1 MKRILAVILLI
12 SMLTGVILMPTG
24 AEETDVRQIMARMS
38 LRDKI
43 AQMLMVDFR
52 YWDENPQ
59 DDVEKE
65 PFTVMNGQV
74 RDILGRYRFGAV
86 IYFAQN
92 LTGTYQAYHLTQA
105 MQQATVDGGGLPM
118 LICTDQE
125 GGSVY
130 RLGEGTALPGNM
142 ALGAAGEPIYSYLA
156 GTVMGRELAALGIN
170 TNLAPAVDVNS
181 NAANP
186 VIGLRSFGD
195 DPKVVGQLASE
206 IIDGMAAHGVIA
218 CVKHFPGHGDT
229 ATDSHYGLPLVDKSL
244 QELRES
250 DLIPFATAVDR
261 GVDMVMTAH
270 ILYPQLETGSE
281 YSNKTGKQQ
290 ALPASMSPN
299 ILTGLLKEEMGF
311 QGIVV
316 TDAMNMAGVADY
328 WDPVQ
333 AVVLAIRAGVDMVCM
348 PCTLQ
353 KEEDLT
359 RLEAILQG
367 VETAVE
373 EGMIPL
379 SRIEDAV
386 ERILTVKQNRGVLGW
401 KAENHM
407 LETALQTVGSDANR
421 EMERY
426 ISAAAVTVVENK
438 EETLPLRLEEDSRVL
453 MLVPYENE
461 KSLML
466 LGWNRAAEA
475 GLIPAGAQ
483 VQVVRFHKDA
493 NLNTFLSQID
503 WADTLIFNSEISQS
517 SRLSG
522 GRWESA
528 YILDVLDYAKQQGK
542 TAIVMSVDKP
552 YDVQS
557 YPQADAVLAVY
568 GCKGANLDP
577 TAVLTGGVTGSQEAF
592 GPNIVAGIEVIFG
605 VFGAQGKLPVD
616 IPLYSEGTFQQE
628 TVYPRGYGL
637 HYDSLIF
644 PTVTEPAQEETEPET
659 ASTAPETTALD
670 TVPEPEKVEPEKSAG
685 RRNFRTPVALA
696 AVGILLLAGKKKR
709 PRRRKRSRAK

>member
-1 MKRILAVILLI
+1 MKRILAVMLML
-12 SMLTGVILMPTG
+12 SMLTGVIRMPTG
-24 AEETDVRQIMARMS
+24 AEETDIQQIMAQMS

-43 AQMLMVDFR
+43 TQMLMVDFR

-65 PFTVMNGQV
+65 PFTQMNDQI
-74 RDILGRYRFGAV
+74 RDILGTYRFGAV

-92 LTGTYQAYHLTQA
+92 LTGTQQAYYLTKT
-105 MQQATVDGGGLPM
+105 MQQAAVDGGGLPM
-118 LICTDQE
+118 LICADQE

-142 ALGAAGEPIYSYLA
+142 ALGAAGDPGYSYLA
-156 GTVMGRELAALGIN
+156 GAVMGSELAALGIN

-195 DPKVVGQLASE
+195 DPRIVGQLASE
-206 IIDGMAAHGVIA
+206 VIDGMAAHGVIA
-218 CVKHFPGHGDT
+218 CFKHFPGHGDT
-229 ATDSHYGLPLVDKSL
+229 ATDSHYGLPMVDKSL
-244 QELRES
+244 EDLRQS
-250 DLIPFATAVDR
+250 DLIPFALAIER

-270 ILYPQLETGSE
+270 ILYPQLETGRE
-281 YSNKTGKQQ
+281 YSVKTETEE
-290 ALPASMSPN
+290 ALPATMSPN

-311 QGIVV
+311 RGIVV
-316 TDAMNMAGVADY
+316 TDAMNMAGVVNY

-348 PCTLQ
+348 PCTLHS
-353 KEEDLT
+353 EEDLPQ
-359 RLEAILQG
+359 LEAIIQG
-367 VETAVE
+367 VETAVA
-373 EGMIPL
+373 EGTIPL

-386 ERILTVKQNRGVLGW
+386 ERILTVKQNRGVLDW
-401 KAENHM
+401 NPENYR
-407 LETALQTVGSDANR
+407 LLTAIQTVGADANR

-426 ISAAAVTVVENK
+426 ISAAAVTVVENR
-438 EETLPLRLEEDSRVL
+438 EQTLPLRLKEDSRVL
-453 MLVPYENE
+453 MLVPYDNE
-461 KSLML
+461 RSLML

-475 GLIPAGAQ
+475 GLIPEGAQ

-493 NLNTFLSQID
+493 DVETFRQQID
-503 WADTLIFNSEISQS
+503 WADTLIFNSEISQAA
-517 SRLSG
+517 RLSG

-528 YILDVLDYAKQQGK
+528 YILNVLDYAKQQGK

-577 TAVLTGGVTGSQEAF
+577 TTVLTGGVTESQEAF

-616 IPLYSEGTFQQE
+616 IPLYSEGSFQQE

-637 HYDSLIF
+637 HYDGLIKSSVLLETHL
-644 PTVTEPAQEETEPET
+644 PQEETVPETVSTEPEAT
-659 ASTAPETTALD
+659 DPQTDLEPQSENSTLWIP
-670 TVPEPEKVEPEKSAG
+670 
-685 RRNFRTPVALA
+685 A
-696 AVGILLLAGKKKR
+696 AMAAAAIILLLAGKKKR
-709 PRRRKRSRAK
+709 PGRKRNRIK